1 MTMPR
6 GRGGFTLVE
15 LMVGMVLTSIV
26 AYSMLRMVMSDM
38 RFAED
43 REAWRQAR
51 QAARSGVMVVSSDL
65 RMVEPGGGI
74 ESVSADGRDLT
85 FRVPYAF
92 GVLCATNG
100 TASVVMLLPTDSLM
114 LAQGGFSGFAWRDTT
129 SGAYTY
135 VSSGATYSA
144 TGAASSCSGAG
155 ITTVTGSTIA
165 TLGGTIPATSPAGTL
180 LFIYRRIRYEIK
192 ASTAIAGQTG
202 LWRTVLATGATQEL
216 SAPFD
221 AAARF
226 NYYVN
231 ASATSQSGIPSP
243 LTSMTGVEMAFSG
256 RSEATPRGSS
266 GPKTMPFTTSI
277 FFQNR

>member
-1 MTMPR
+1 MMIAR

-65 RMVEPGGGI
+65 RMVDPGGGI
-74 ESVSADGRDLT
+74 ESVSANGRDLT

-92 GVLCATNG
+92 GVLCTTNG
-100 TASVVMLLPTDSLM
+100 SSTVAMLLPTDSLM

-144 TGAASSCSGAG
+144 TGSAATCTGAG

-192 ASTAIAGQTG
+192 ASTAIPGQTG

-216 SAPFD
+216 AAPFD
-221 AAARF
+221 ASARF

-231 ASATSQSGIPSP
+231 NATTAQTAVPSP
-243 LTSMTGVEMAFSG
+243 LTSMTGVEMGFTG
-256 RSEATPRGSS
+256 RSEFTARGTS

>member
-1 MTMPR
+1 MTPR

-15 LMVGMVLTSIV
+15 LMIGMILTSIV

-51 QAARSGVMVVSSDL
+51 QAARSGVTVVSSDL

-92 GVLCATNG
+92 GVVCTTNG
-100 TASVVMLLPTDSLM
+100 SSSVVMLLPTDSLM

-135 VSSGATYSA
+135 VTSGVTYSA
-144 TGAASSCSGAG
+144 TGAAASCTGAG
-155 ITTVTGSTIA
+155 ITPVTGSTIV
-165 TLGGTIPATSPAGTL
+165 TIGGTIPAASPPGTL
-180 LFIYRRIRYEIK
+180 LFIFRRLRYELK
-192 ASTAIAGQTG
+192 ASTTIPGQTG
-202 LWRTVLATGATQEL
+202 LWRTVLSTGATQEL

-221 AAARF
+221 ATARF
-226 NYYVN
+226 SYFVN
-231 ASATSQSGIPSP
+231 ASTTSQTAVPSP
-243 LTSMTGVEMAFSG
+243 LTSMTGVELAFSG
-256 RSEATPRGSS
+256 RSESTPRGSS
-266 GPKTMPFTTSI
+266 GPKTVPFTTSI

>member
-1 MTMPR
+1 MRTLR

-15 LMVGMVLTSIV
+15 LMIGLVLTSIV
-26 AYSMLRMVMSDM
+26 AFSMLRMVMADM

-65 RMVEPGGGI
+65 RMVEPVSGI
-74 ESVSADGRDLT
+74 EAVSADGRDLT

-92 GVLCATNG
+92 GVVCTTNG
-100 TASVVMLLPTDSLM
+100 SSSVVMLLPTDSLM

-129 SGAYTY
+129 SGNYTY
-135 VSSGATYSA
+135 VTSGATYSA
-144 TGAASSCSGAG
+144 TGSAATCTGAG

-165 TLGGTIPATSPAGTL
+165 TIGGTIPATSPAGTL

-192 ASTAIAGQTG
+192 ASTAIPGQTG
-202 LWRTVLATGATQEL
+202 LWRTLLSTGATQEL

-221 AAARF
+221 ATARF
-226 NYYVN
+226 SYYVN
-231 ASATSQSGIPSP
+231 AATTSQTAVPSP
-243 LTSMTGVEMAFSG
+243 LNTMRGVELAFAG
-256 RSEATPRGSS
+256 MSETTPRGSS